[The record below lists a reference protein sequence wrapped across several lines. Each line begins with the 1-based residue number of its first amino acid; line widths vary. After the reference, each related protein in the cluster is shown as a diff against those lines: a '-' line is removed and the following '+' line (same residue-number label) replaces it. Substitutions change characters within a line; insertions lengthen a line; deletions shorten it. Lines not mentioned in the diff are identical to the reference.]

1 MLPLGRLQPVIPKST
16 GDEDKIDCSSSAVE
30 GQAHAKYWATCFVTS
45 HTGPFR
51 CLIANTCAS
60 VLRFGHRRSPPGQQ
74 ELLLAICFQ
83 LQLVSHSHVTLR
95 ATVIDIMEILR
106 VNVNIIVIT
115 VSIFIYIYIHIT
127 NSRRISLR
135 LTWHG
140 VVSVVYATS
149 KPTGWLRMA

>member
-1 MLPLGRLQPVIPKST
+1 MIPKST

-30 GQAHAKYWATCFVTS
+30 RQAHAKYWATCFVTS

-60 VLRFGHRRSPPGQQ
+60 VLRFGHRRSPPGLPGQQ

-83 LQLVSHSHVTLR
+83 LQLVSHSHVTLG